1 MSVEYCVGKLNS
13 SFYFGESERIILSP
27 ENLKSTAWNTGQKKS
42 EKLPQSMF
50 KTRLDTFG
58 NDFGLLWNFEFFL
71 IFLKI
76 FQDSTLNGTV
86 GKKNFPKESPKT
98 RLDTWERFGT
108 FLEIWNFID
117 FFLEF
122 FLSIFLK
129 I

>member
-1 MSVEYCVGKLNS
+1 MEHWAKKL
-13 SFYFGESERIILSP
+13 
-27 ENLKSTAWNTGQKKS
+27 

-76 FQDSTLNGTV
+76 LQDSTLNGTV

-122 FLSIFLK
+122 FLCICLK